1 MIAQGF
7 PSSSGKLKSYL
18 DVGIDPNKAV
28 EAALQVPISMHCW
41 QADDVT
47 GLESGGSAADS
58 GGIKSTG
65 NFPGKARNGDEMR
78 MDFEKVLSLVPGIH
92 RVNIHAFYAE
102 PGKKKVDR
110 DAMDLSHF
118 QNWVDWAKSRKIA
131 LDFNPTYFAHSKAA
145 DGFTLSSSDEEVRK
159 FWVKHGIASRK
170 IAAAMGKAQGG
181 VCVNNHWVPDGLKD
195 LPGDRWSPRARLAKS
210 YDEIFAAKI
219 PDEKLCLDA
228 VEPKLFGIGSEE
240 YVAGSMEFYSSYAL
254 SRKKL
259 LCLDMGHFHPT
270 EGIADK
276 ISALLQFHEGLLLH
290 TSRPIRWD
298 SDHVVLFDDAT
309 RAVFHEVGAGQ
320 AWNRVKVALDYF
332 DASINRIAAY
342 VIGIRATRKAI
353 LYSLLTPHR
362 ELAQLQREGKGAQR
376 LALMERLKV
385 MPFGEAWEECCKRA
399 GVPGEAQW
407 IKDAESYEK
416 KVLAKRG

>member
-1 MIAQGF
+1 MKVKAYEA
-7 PSSSGKLKSYL
+7 L
-18 DVGIDPNKAV
+18 GIDVVKAV
-28 EAALQVPISMHCW
+28 ETALKIPISIHCW
-41 QADDVT
+41 QADDVA
-47 GLESGGSAADS
+47 GLESGGVAADS

-65 NFPGKARNGDEMR
+65 NYPGKARNGDEMR
-78 MDFEKVLSLVPGIH
+78 MDFEKVLSLVPGVH

-102 PGKKKVDR
+102 PGNKKVDR
-110 DAMDLSHF
+110 DGMEFSHF
-118 QNWVDWAKSRKIA
+118 QSWMDWAKGQKIS
-131 LDFNPTYFAHSKAA
+131 LDFNPTYFAHPKAA
-145 DGFTLSSSDEEVRK
+145 DGFTLSSADEGVRK

-195 LPGDRWSPRARLAKS
+195 LPGDRWSPRARLTKS
-210 YDEIFAAKI
+210 YDEIFAEKVS
-219 PDEKLCLDA
+219 DEKMCLDA

-240 YVAGSMEFYSSYAL
+240 YVVGSMEFYSSYAL

-276 ISALLQFHEGLLLH
+276 ISALLAFHEQLLIH
-290 TSRPIRWD
+290 TSRPVRWD

-320 AWNRVKVALDYF
+320 AWNRVKIALDYF

-353 LYSLLTPHR
+353 LSAMLTPHD
-362 ELAQLQREGKGAQR
+362 ELARLQKEGKGTQR

-385 MPFGEAWEECCKRA
+385 MPFGEVWDSCCDQA
-399 GVPGEAQW
+399 GVPGEADW
-407 IKDAESYEK
+407 IQEVETYEK
-416 KVLAKRG
+416 KMLTKRI